1 MPVSDACR
9 SLLLRRLFEVNWK
22 MSSWNR
28 RELVAAG
35 GALAAGLAS
44 EAAFGQAANAG
55 LTAGEVIARIK
66 QNVGVPW
73 FPKTVDNLLTGTPET
88 PVMGIATTM
97 MATLE
102 VVEKCAA
109 LGRNMIVSHET
120 PFYLHQDQTEDI
132 KDDATLFYKL
142 DFCKKHNIAIFH
154 FHDHWHFRKPVD
166 GIALGMVEQLGWQKN
181 VIDASDP
188 KKLNFDGVPLAK
200 FVQEMASRLHAK
212 TIRVIG
218 DPALPVRRVDTSWGY
233 MSREGGIKMFAAP
246 ETEVVICG
254 ETREWELVE
263 YAQDSIRAGNK
274 KALIVVGHL
283 LSEQGGMI
291 LCADWLK
298 GFIKE
303 VAVEFVAAPEPFWTP
318 SCLA

>member
-1 MPVSDACR
+1 
-9 SLLLRRLFEVNWK
+9 
-22 MSSWNR
+22 
-28 RELVAAG
+28 
-35 GALAAGLAS
+35 
-44 EAAFGQAANAG
+44 
-55 LTAGEVIARIK
+55 
-66 QNVGVPW
+66 
-73 FPKTVDNLLTGTPET
+73 
-88 PVMGIATTM
+88 M

-109 LGRNMIVSHET
+109 LGKNMIVSHET
-120 PFYLHQDQTEDI
+120 PFYLHQDQTDDI
-132 KDDATLFYKL
+132 KDDATLLYKL

-181 VIDASDP
+181 VVDVSDP
-188 KKLNFDGVPLAK
+188 KKLVFDGLPLGR
-200 FVQEMASRLHAK
+200 FVQQMQDKLNAK

-218 DPALPVRRVDTSWGY
+218 DPALPVRRVATSWGY
-233 MSREGGIKMFAAP
+233 LSREGGIQLLAAP
-246 ETEVVICG
+246 ETEVVVCG

-263 YAQDSIRAGNK
+263 YCQDSIRAGNR
-274 KALIVVGHL
+274 KALIVVGHV

-303 VAVEFVAAPEPFWTP
+303 VPVEFVAAPEPFWT
-318 SCLA
+318 LARPGVEVLTSTPLTGGEPG